1 MRLKDPKSRDDVDG
15 YADGWVDVGGD
26 LVPVEDD
33 GTFEHPDIGREWAVG
48 YAERESVDVGAVLVG
63 DADTSESEASEGDT
77 CETVK
82 ADGEVCGR
90 ERPCPY
96 HD

>member
-1 MRLKDPKSRDDVDG
+1 MRLQDPKSRAGVDG
-15 YADGWVDVGGD
+15 YADSHIDVQGT
-26 LVPVEDD
+26 LVAVEDD
-33 GTFEHPDIGREWAVG
+33 GTFEHPGITREWAES
-48 YAERESVDVGAVLVG
+48 YAEREGVDVGVVLV
-63 DADTSESEASEGDT
+63 DEPAQDETEASKSDT

-82 ADGEVCGR
+82 GDGEVCGR